1 MQNVKDLYN
10 TLPDVHLSN
19 NRNFYRV
26 VHYSRASER
35 SCTMSLSE
43 RSFTASWGNQNEL
56 GRYGAIVTRS
66 IGSFITSRQVRR
78 SILIELKGFDQ
89 QTTILLENIS
99 EAAKD
104 RAYQV
109 DQTRVQI
116 NTRMILTWSQRTIR
130 QTKTL
135 TRTNERNKRNWLR
148 PPIQSFLDCVISWSC

>member
-1 MQNVKDLYN
+1 MQNIKDLYYN
-10 TLPDVHLSN
+10 LLHLLLSSN
-19 NRNFYRV
+19 KVFYQNEV
-26 VHYSRASER
+26 VEYIMRGLHS
-35 SCTMSLSE
+35 TMNIIME
-43 RSFTASWGNQNEL
+43 HQNEL
-56 GRYGAIVTRS
+56 GLYGAIVTQR
-66 IGSFITSRQVRR
+66 IGGFITSRQVRR
-78 SILIELKGFDQ
+78 LILIELKGFDQ